1 MGYASTNSLTVTEGE
16 THETNDLKK
25 VFLYQSAATNVLTF
39 GQVADAEA
47 PDGLTKGHYAV
58 SFNLSTSQLQGA
70 TVDFGKQEAQVR
82 IFDYRAYRT
91 WDNAKVE
98 GATGT
103 VTTIQAGERT
113 YLRFSVEFPEG
124 PKLEGEWF
132 GTFTTVK
139 EETDMTPVEPFRPRV
154 SIKSETGETLLDW
167 EVTALELRHDTN
179 FRDSNTGDK
188 IDAAYIFYFRT
199 DKTEDNFGIDGLIGT
214 PMFRLPDAYVGRDNF
229 DLTEDTECKWAF
241 NFNNSNLSRYS
252 TGYGC
257 NNSWMKQCP
266 NEATLT
272 VKKNDKEWEF
282 TFTMLDY
289 GMFGYTEQGTK
300 NVLTIEWKGPATKYT
315 GSQKNDMTDAD
326 Y

>member
-1 MGYASTNSLTVTEGE
+1 
-16 THETNDLKK
+16 
-25 VFLYQSAATNVLTF
+25 
-39 GQVADAEA
+39 
-47 PDGLTKGHYAV
+47 
-58 SFNLSTSQLQGA
+58 
-70 TVDFGKQEAQVR
+70 
-82 IFDYRAYRT
+82 
-91 WDNAKVE
+91 
-98 GATGT
+98 
-103 VTTIQAGERT
+103 
-113 YLRFSVEFPEG
+113 
-124 PKLEGEWF
+124 
-132 GTFTTVK
+132 
-139 EETDMTPVEPFRPRV
+139 
-154 SIKSETGETLLDW
+154 
-167 EVTALELRHDTN
+167 
-179 FRDSNTGDK
+179 
-188 IDAAYIFYFRT
+188 
-199 DKTEDNFGIDGLIGT
+199 
-214 PMFRLPDAYVGRDNF
+214 MFRLPDAYVGRDNF